1 MDAPVVPTTAPKAAA
16 PAVPVE
22 EAEPEHPVSARTV
35 FHWGAAGALGVLVV
49 ILGVG
54 ALYLL
59 RTLLVQILI
68 AVFIAVSLDPAV
80 RWLIQHRVRRPY
92 AVLIIA
98 VSGLVLIAG
107 LLLAF
112 IPPLVTQAGGLT
124 TDFPGYL
131 DRLRESSPTL
141 ERLEN
146 GLGLRARIDAL
157 AQELPARI
165 TAQALAFAR
174 RFLGALVSLLLV
186 IVLTI
191 YLMLDLPRLRRSLVR
206 LFPRRHRTQVSEVV
220 NLVIDKV
227 GSYMIGNL
235 VISFIAGAAAFLA
248 LTLLRVPFALP
259 LAVLVAVTDLIPLI
273 GATIGAVICVIVAAA
288 TGNLWPQ
295 TVLLAVFFIVY
306 QQLENYVIAPRVL
319 QNSVDIS
326 SIAVLFAALVGA
338 SVLGIVGAL
347 MAIPIAAALRVIVGD
362 RIRAR
367 DEAEE
372 EAEAQAN
379 TTAVVTMR

>member
-1 MDAPVVPTTAPKAAA
+1 MDPRSLPAA
-16 PAVPVE
+16 PARPPAAV
-22 EAEPEHPVSARTV
+22 AEPDQPDDPVPPRTV
-35 FHWGAAGALGVLVV
+35 FRWAAAGTLGVLVV
-49 ILGVG
+49 LFG
-54 ALYLL
+54 ALAVYLL
-59 RTLLVQILI
+59 RNLLVQIVI

-92 AVLIIA
+92 AVLVIA
-98 VSGLVLIAG
+98 VSALLLTAG
-107 LLLAF
+107 LLWAV

-141 ERLEN
+141 QRLED
-146 GLGLRARIDAL
+146 GLGIRERVDAL
-157 AQELPARI
+157 ARDLPERVAS
-165 TAQALAFAR
+165 QAVAFAR
-174 RFLGALVSLLLV
+174 RFFGALLSLLLV
-186 IVLTI
+186 VVMTI

-206 LFPRRHRTQVSEVV
+206 LFPRRHRPQVSDVV
-220 NLVIDKV
+220 NLVVDKV

-235 VISFIAGAAAFLA
+235 VISLIAGATAFLA
-248 LTLLRVPFALP
+248 LTMLKVPFALP

-295 TVLLAVFFIVY
+295 AVLLTTFFVVY
-306 QQLENYVIAPRVL
+306 QQLENYLVAPRVL
-319 QNSVDIS
+319 RDSVDIS
-326 SIAVLFAALVGA
+326 AIAVLFAALVGA

-347 MAIPIAAALRVIVGD
+347 MAIPVAAALRVIVGD

-372 EAEAQAN
+372 EAQARADAA
-379 TTAVVTMR
+379 AVVAAR